1 MKNFFKQRLP
11 AVSKIKSHPNLQFFG
26 TLLHDPNLWHLNR
39 RSLAGGAAVGLF
51 FAFLPLPIQMLSAA
65 AMAILFRVNLPFSV
79 SLVWLT
85 NPITIP
91 PAFYFAYKVGASV
104 LNEPIQI
111 IDFTPSQDWIIQT
124 LGHVWQPLLLGCL
137 IVGTLSALIGYLTI
151 SLLWRIQVGRVW
163 HTRRKIRLKKLLKKS
178 KQMV

>member
-1 MKNFFKQRLP
+1 MKKFFKQILP

-26 TLLHDPNLWHLNR
+26 TLLHDPNLWHFNR
-39 RSLAGGAAVGLF
+39 RSLAGGTAVGLF
-51 FAFLPLPIQMLSAA
+51 LAFLPLPIQMFSAA
-65 AMAILFRVNLPFSV
+65 ALAILFRVNLPISV

-104 LNEPIQI
+104 LNEPLQTIE
-111 IDFTPSQDWIIQT
+111 FSASQDWFLQT
-124 LGHVWQPLLLGCL
+124 LEHVWEPLLLGCL

-151 SLLWRIQVGRVW
+151 SLLWRIQVGRLW
-163 HTRRKIRLKKLLKKS
+163 HTRRKNRLKKMLKS
-178 KQMV
+178 KQAV